1 VFSSVLLVGVLYIVP
16 AFLYCLYNNLQFINL
31 SNYDPT
37 TYYILLQFRV
47 VVTGLVYEVLTHT
60 LTSVHLITITI
71 FFALSL
77 LSQCLF
83 KRRLSRIQW
92 LSLFVLTAGCI
103 VKELGHK
110 SHISTDDASSN
121 SRSGSPFFGIKL
133 NTALVLMV
141 IQTLCSCIAAVYNEY
156 LLKGRYQPQK
166 DDSAA
171 TPLMI
176 QNIFMYGNS
185 VICNVLFLAAKGEFL
200 QAMQLDSIKSILQLK
215 VAVVMLN
222 SAVNGIVTSLF
233 LKELNAILK
242 TFANALEIVLT
253 AFVTFILFNTPL
265 DGYAG
270 LAIILVLLALI
281 TYNTSPL
288 RNQALV
294 EQKRDVSQV

>member
-1 VFSSVLLVGVLYIVP
+1 MFSSVLLVGVLYIVP

-47 VVTGLVYEVLTHT
+47 VVTGLVYE
-60 LTSVHLITITI
+60 
-71 FFALSL
+71 
-77 LSQCLF
+77 CLF
-83 KRRLSRIQW
+83 KRKLSRIQW